1 MRAANEGTNGAD
13 LELEMKNQS
22 SPPSPLVVGLR
33 QQWPPK
39 GREEWGT
46 GRARQ
51 AAGREGAGGDS
62 DAAPHN
68 VVRGE
73 IVVFLLTKRCYDFTP
88 KKTSTK

>member
-51 AAGREGAGGDS
+51 RWEGAAGGDS

-68 VVRGE
+68 VVMAE
-73 IVVFLLTKRCYDFTP
+73 IVVFLLT
-88 KKTSTK
+88 